1 MRSARW
7 YAGALF
13 GSAFLGAVATTASA
27 ESAGEFESFDG
38 EWQYR
43 ASCAGCHALDGT
55 GFYAFGPALKD
66 NPFVQNAPAP
76 VLIEVI
82 QKGRNYENRSHPAY
96 IGMPAFP
103 FLRGGTVESLVHY
116 MKTGLQRAVDL
127 AEEQSGDD
135 VAER

>member
-1 MRSARW
+1 MRRSKR
-7 YAGALF
+7 YAGGLF
-13 GSAFLGAVATTASA
+13 GLAFLGAVATTASA
-27 ESAGEFESFDG
+27 EMGDEFESFDG

-43 ASCAGCHALDGT
+43 ASCAGCHALDGS

-66 NPFVQNAPAP
+66 NPFVRNAPAP

-82 QKGRNYENRSHPAY
+82 QKGRNYENRSHLAY

-127 AEEQSGDD
+127 AEEGSADL
-135 VAER
+135 AEE